1 MELNLPI
8 SNSWIFLL
16 VAIFVFIL
24 IKLLFFFLSLKSRYP
39 YEPKSEYLTKAEL
52 AFLQILRQSVNGMYE
67 IVPQVP
73 LGSIVRV
80 KNNSKDYYT
89 YYNQIDRK
97 ILDFVL
103 FNKLNFK
110 PLLIIELDDSS
121 HNLPDRKNR
130 DKFVDKVL
138 EVVKIPILHLPV
150 RNTYD
155 TNEINLQINK
165 LLIKYDK

>member
-1 MELNLPI
+1 MDIILPI
-8 SNSWIFLL
+8 SNNWIFLFF
-16 VAIFVFIL
+16 AIFVFIL
-24 IKLLFFFLSLKSRYP
+24 VKLILLFLSRKSRYL
-39 YEPKSEYLTKAEL
+39 YESKSEYLTKAEL
-52 AFLQILRQSVNGMYE
+52 TFLSVLRQAVNGAYE

-80 KNNSKDYYT
+80 KNNSKDYYAH
-89 YYNQIDRK
+89 YNQIDRK

-103 FNKLNFK
+103 FEIFSFK
-110 PLLIIELDDSS
+110 PLLVIELDDSS

-138 EVVKIPILHLPV
+138 EVVKLPILHIPV

-155 TNEINLQINK
+155 TNEIYLNINK